1 MRLVE
6 LVELVGL
13 FRKHYFFCID
23 SKLVEMCSVLR
34 KKLVNLPTQYNYA
47 TMKIKTIILAAL
59 SFSMSAVA
67 QQSNPLLR
75 NEAKITEII
84 KGMTLEEKV
93 NMLHGKNMFSSA
105 GIERLGIAD
114 IEYADGPFGIREEME
129 PHSWTPLKWE
139 TDRATF
145 FPTGSA
151 LAATWCPEVAYQYGK
166 AMAIEARLR
175 GKDMILGPAMNIQ
188 RLPTGGRTYE
198 YLSEDPLL
206 SGELA
211 VGYTLGAQDN
221 NAAVCL
227 KHYALNNQENMRGYV
242 NVNISERAMREI
254 YLTPFEM
261 AVKRANAY
269 GVMAAYNK
277 VWGKWMSENA
287 LLQNYILRDEWGFKG
302 IIISDWGGTHSTV
315 GAAIGGLD
323 VEMPG
328 NTFMGQALI
337 DSVKSGAVP
346 MEVIDSKV
354 RNLLRVRF
362 AIPAVPKE
370 EANKKVTSQPETQAI
385 AYMVASKSIVLLKNA
400 DNLLPISKKVKNIV
414 VVGDNATRTMAQG
427 GVGAGVKTL
436 YEVTPL
442 EGLQKALKGRAKIT
456 HVMGY
461 EPKPRRRWG
470 ERTDPDMTE
479 WNAKVQSLRAEAV
492 EAAKKADLVLFI
504 GGDNREVETEGSDR
518 TDIDLPF
525 YQNELL
531 EAIAAVNP
539 KLVTVMVA
547 GAPVDLRTVNKVSSS
562 LVYSWFNGSEGGNAL
577 ADVLTGKVSPSG
589 KLPFTL
595 PVKLDDSPAYA
606 LGVYP
611 QKSETKQTDVFVG
624 LVDNGQNSKRRM
636 EQKADADYS
645 EDIMVGYRWF
655 SSKNVAP
662 MYPFGHGLSYVPF
675 KYSDAKAEVKGTNI
689 EVTFSLTNQG
699 RMSADEVAQVYI
711 SRPDSKVERPKY
723 ELKGFKRLN
732 LKGGETRAVTIS
744 IPVEQLRHWNEMQH
758 AWNVENGKA
767 VIYIGGSSVD
777 FPLQTDIVLQ

>member
-1 MRLVE
+1 M
-6 LVELVGL
+6 
-13 FRKHYFFCID
+13 
-23 SKLVEMCSVLR
+23 KLR
-34 KKLVNLPTQYNYA
+34 
-47 TMKIKTIILAAL
+47 TIILAAL
-59 SFSMSAVA
+59 TFSMSASA
-67 QQSNPLLR
+67 QLSNPLLQ
-75 NEAKITEII
+75 NEARITEII

-151 LAATWCPEVAYQYGK
+151 LAATWCPEIAYQYGK
-166 AMAIEARLR
+166 GMAIEARLR

-227 KHYALNNQENMRGYV
+227 KHFALNNQENMRGFV

-277 VWGKWMSENA
+277 VWGHWVSENA

-337 DSVKSGAVP
+337 DSVRSGAVP

-370 EANKKVTSQPETQAI
+370 EANMKVTSQPETQAI
-385 AYMVASKSIVLLKNA
+385 AYTVASKSIVMLKNA
-400 DNLLPISKKVKNIV
+400 DNLLPISRKAKNIL

-436 YEVTPL
+436 YEIPPL
-442 EGLQKALKGRAKIT
+442 QGLEKALRGKAKIT
-456 HVMGY
+456 YLKGY

-470 ERTDPDMTE
+470 ERKDPDLTE
-479 WNAKVQSLRAEAV
+479 WNKNVITLRDEAV
-492 EAAKKADLVLFI
+492 QAAKSADLIIFI
-504 GGDNREVETEGSDR
+504 GGNNREVETEGSDR

-531 EAIAAVNP
+531 EAMAAVNP
-539 KLVTVMVA
+539 KIVTVMVA
-547 GAPVDLRTVNKVSSS
+547 GAPVDLRVANKVSSS
-562 LVYSWFNGSEGGNAL
+562 LLYSWFNGSEGGTAL

-589 KLPFTL
+589 KLPYTL
-595 PVKLDDSPAYA
+595 PVRLEDSPAYA

-611 QKSETKQTDVFVG
+611 QKQEAPQADVFVG

-645 EDIMVGYRWF
+645 EGIMVGYRWF
-655 SSKNVAP
+655 LTKGVAP
-662 MYPFGHGLSYVPF
+662 MYPFGYGLSYVPF
-675 KYSDAKAEVKGTNI
+675 KYSDAKAEVSGKDLI
-689 EVTFSLTNQG
+689 VTFSLTNQG
-699 RMSADEVAQVYI
+699 KMTADEVAQIYI
-711 SRPDSKVERPKY
+711 GRPDSKVERPKY
-723 ELKGFKRLN
+723 ALKGFKRVS
-732 LKGGETRAVTIS
+732 LKAGETQSVSVTIP
-744 IPVEQLRHWNEMQH
+744 IEQLRHWNEFQH
-758 AWNVENGKA
+758 TWNIERGKA
-767 VIYIGGSSVD
+767 TIHIGGSSLD
-777 FPLQTDIVLQ
+777 LPLETEVEL

>member
-1 MRLVE
+1 MKFRFILVA
-6 LVELVGL
+6 LMA
-13 FRKHYFFCID
+13 FC
-23 SKLVEMCSVLR
+23 LSV
-34 KKLVNLPTQYNYA
+34 
-47 TMKIKTIILAAL
+47 
-59 SFSMSAVA
+59 SA
-67 QQSNPLLR
+67 QQKNNPLLM
-75 NEAKITEII
+75 NEARITEII
-84 KGMTLEEKV
+84 KSMTLEEKV

-129 PHSWTPLKWE
+129 PHSWKSLGWE

-151 LAATWCPEVAYQYGK
+151 LAATWCPEIAYQYGRG
-166 AMAIEARLR
+166 MAIEARLR

-198 YLSEDPLL
+198 YLSEDPILT
-206 SGELA
+206 GELA

-227 KHYALNNQENMRGYV
+227 KHFALNNQENMRGFV
-242 NVNISERAMREI
+242 NVNITERAMREI

-277 VWGKWMSENA
+277 VWGHWISENA

-315 GAAIGGLD
+315 GAATGGLD

-328 NTFMGQALI
+328 NTYMGQALI
-337 DSVKSGAVP
+337 DSVKTGAVS
-346 MEVIDSKV
+346 MEVIDAKV

-362 AIPAVPKE
+362 AISAVPKD
-370 EANKKVTSQPETQAI
+370 EANKVVTSQPETQAI
-385 AYMVASKSIVLLKNA
+385 AYLVASKSITMLKND
-400 DNLLPISKKVKNIV
+400 DNLLPIGKKVKNIL

-436 YEVTPL
+436 YEITPL
-442 EGLQKALKGRAKIT
+442 EGLQKALKGKAKIKY
-456 HVMGY
+456 VKGY

-470 ERTDPDMTE
+470 ERQDPDLTE
-479 WNAKVQSLRAEAV
+479 WNKNAELLRNEAV
-492 EAAKKADLVLFI
+492 NAAKKADMVIFI

-518 TDIDLPF
+518 TNIDLPF

-531 EAIAAVNP
+531 EAMAAVN
-539 KLVTVMVA
+539 KKIVTVMVA
-547 GAPVDLRTVNKVSSS
+547 GAPVDLRTANNASKS

-577 ADVLTGKVSPSG
+577 ADVLTGKIAPSG

-611 QKSETKQTDVFVG
+611 QKAETQQADVFVG
-624 LVDNGQNSKRRM
+624 LVDAGQNSRRNM
-636 EQKADADYS
+636 QQKADADYS
-645 EDIMVGYRWF
+645 EGILVGYRWF
-655 SSKNVAP
+655 LNKDITP

-675 KYSDAKAEVKGTNI
+675 QYSGAKAEIKGTDI
-689 EVTFSLTNQG
+689 EVSFTLANQG
-699 RMSADEVAQVYI
+699 NMTAEEVAQIYVG
-711 SRPDSKVERPKY
+711 RPDSKVERPKY
-723 ELKGFKRLN
+723 ELKGFKRVS
-732 LKGGETRAVTIS
+732 LKGGESKTITIN
-744 IPVEQLRHWNEMQH
+744 IPIEQLRHWNEFQH
-758 AWNVENGKA
+758 TWNIEKGK
-767 VIYIGGSSVD
+767 VTIYVGGSSVD
-777 FPLQTDIVLQ
+777 LPLQTSLSL

>member
-1 MRLVE
+1 MATI
-6 LVELVGL
+6 
-13 FRKHYFFCID
+13 C
-23 SKLVEMCSVLR
+23 
-34 KKLVNLPTQYNYA
+34 LPA
-47 TMKIKTIILAAL
+47 
-59 SFSMSAVA
+59 SA
-67 QQSNPLLR
+67 QQTNPLLK

-105 GIERLGIAD
+105 GIDRLGIAD

-129 PHSWTPLKWE
+129 PHSWKPLGWE
-139 TDRATF
+139 TDKATF

-151 LAATWCPEVAYQYGK
+151 LAATWCPDIAYQYGK
-166 AMAIEARLR
+166 GMAIEARLR

-188 RLPTGGRTYE
+188 RLPTCGRTYE
-198 YLSEDPLL
+198 YLSEDPIL

-211 VGYTLGAQDN
+211 IGYTLGAQDN
-221 NAAVCL
+221 DAAVCL
-227 KHYALNNQENMRGYV
+227 KHYALNNQENMRGFV
-242 NVNISERAMREI
+242 NVNITERAMREI

-277 VWGKWMSENA
+277 VWGHWISENA

-337 DSVKSGAVP
+337 DSVRSGAVP
-346 MEVIDSKV
+346 MEVIDAKV

-362 AIPAVPKE
+362 AVPAVPKE
-370 EANKKVTSQPETQAI
+370 EANKKMTSQPETQAI
-385 AYMVASKSIVLLKNA
+385 AYMVASKSIVMLKN
-400 DNLLPISKKVKNIV
+400 DSHLLPISKKMKKIL
-414 VVGDNATRTMAQG
+414 VVGDNATRIMAQG

-442 EGLQKALKGRAKIT
+442 AGLEKALKGKAKIT
-456 HVMGY
+456 YVKGY
-461 EPKPRRRWG
+461 EPMPRRRWG
-470 ERTDPDMTE
+470 ETKEPDLTE
-479 WNAKVQSLRAEAV
+479 WNNNVGVLRAEAV
-492 EAAKKADLVLFI
+492 SAAKAADMVIFV
-504 GGDNREVETEGSDR
+504 GGDNREVESEGSDR
-518 TDIDLPF
+518 KDIDLPF

-531 EAIAAVNP
+531 EALAAVNP
-539 KLVTVMVA
+539 KIVTVMVA
-547 GAPVDLRTVNKVSSS
+547 GAPVDLRRADKVSGS

-577 ADVLTGKVSPSG
+577 ADVLTGKIAPSG

-611 QKSETKQTDVFVG
+611 QKAEQQQTDVFVG

-645 EDIMVGYRWF
+645 EGIMVGYRWF
-655 SSKNVAP
+655 LNKDVKP

-675 KYSDAKAEVKGTNI
+675 KYADAKAEVKGDNI
-689 EVTFSLTNQG
+689 EVTFDITNQG
-699 RMSADEVAQVYI
+699 RMTADEVAQVYVG
-711 SRPDSKVERPKY
+711 RPDSKVERPKY
-723 ELKGFKRLN
+723 ELKGFKRVT
-732 LKGGETRAVTIS
+732 LKGSETKTVTIT
-744 IPVEQLRHWNEMQH
+744 IPVEQLRHWNEFQH
-758 AWNVENGKA
+758 AWNIEKGKA
-767 VIYIGGSSVD
+767 TIYIGTSSVD
-777 FPLQTDIVLQ
+777 LPLQAEVEI

>member
-1 MRLVE
+1 M
-6 LVELVGL
+6 
-13 FRKHYFFCID
+13 
-23 SKLVEMCSVLR
+23 KLR
-34 KKLVNLPTQYNYA
+34 
-47 TMKIKTIILAAL
+47 TIFLAAL
-59 SFSMSAVA
+59 AFCMSAAA

-75 NEAKITEII
+75 NEEKITEII

-139 TDRATF
+139 TDKATF

-151 LAATWCPEVAYQYGK
+151 LAATWSREMAYEYGK

-188 RLPTGGRTYE
+188 RIPTGGRTYE
-198 YLSEDPLL
+198 YLSEDPIL

-221 NAAVCL
+221 EAAVCL

-242 NVNISERAMREI
+242 NVNITERAMREI

-277 VWGKWMSENA
+277 VWGHWVSENP
-287 LLQNYILRDEWGFKG
+287 LLQNQILRNEWGFKG

-346 MEVIDSKV
+346 MEVIDTKV

-362 AIPAVPKE
+362 AIPAVPKDV
-370 EANKKVTSQPETQAI
+370 ANTQITSQPKTQAI
-385 AYMVASKSIVLLKNA
+385 AYNVASKSIVMLKN
-400 DNLLPISKKVKNIV
+400 DDGLLPISKKMKNIL

-442 EGLQKALKGRAKIT
+442 EGLQKALKGKAKIKY
-456 HVMGY
+456 VKGY

-470 ERTDPDMTE
+470 ERKDPDLTE
-479 WNAKVQSLRAEAV
+479 WNKNVQTLREEAV
-492 EAAKKADLVLFI
+492 AAAKDADIILFI

-518 TDIDLPF
+518 KDIDLPF
-525 YQNELL
+525 YQNELV

-539 KLVTVMVA
+539 KVVSVMVA
-547 GAPVDLRTVNKVSSS
+547 GAPVDLRIINKVSSS

-595 PVKLDDSPAYA
+595 PVKLEDSPAYA

-611 QKSETKQTDVFVG
+611 QKNETQQADVFVG
-624 LVDNGQNSKRRM
+624 LVDNGQNSKRKM
-636 EQKADADYS
+636 EQKADADYT
-645 EDIMVGYRWF
+645 EGIMVGYRWF
-655 SSKNVAP
+655 VSKDVAP
-662 MYPFGHGLSYVPF
+662 MYPFGYGLSYVPF
-675 KYSDAKAEVKGTNI
+675 RYADAKAELKGTNI
-689 EVTFSLTNQG
+689 EVTFNITNQG
-699 RMSADEVAQVYI
+699 RMTADEVAQVYVG
-711 SRPDSKVERPKY
+711 RPDSKVERPKY
-723 ELKGFKRLN
+723 ELKGFERVT
-732 LKGGETRAVTIS
+732 LKAGETKTIS
-744 IPVEQLRHWNEMQH
+744 INIPVEQLRHWNEFQH
-758 AWNVENGKA
+758 TWNIEKGKA
-767 VIYIGGSSVD
+767 VIHIGSSSVD
-777 FPLQTDIVLQ
+777 LPLQTEIELK

>member
-1 MRLVE
+1 M
-6 LVELVGL
+6 
-13 FRKHYFFCID
+13 
-23 SKLVEMCSVLR
+23 KLR
-34 KKLVNLPTQYNYA
+34 
-47 TMKIKTIILAAL
+47 TIILAAL
-59 SFSMSAVA
+59 AFCMSAAA

-75 NEAKITEII
+75 NEEKITEII

-139 TDRATF
+139 TDKATF

-151 LAATWCPEVAYQYGK
+151 LAATWSREMAYEYGK

-188 RLPTGGRTYE
+188 RIPTGGRTYE
-198 YLSEDPLL
+198 YLSEDPIL

-221 NAAVCL
+221 EAAVCL

-242 NVNISERAMREI
+242 NVNITERAMREI

-277 VWGKWMSENA
+277 VWGHWVSENP
-287 LLQNYILRDEWGFKG
+287 LLQNQILRNEWGFKG

-346 MEVIDSKV
+346 MEVIDAKV

-362 AIPAVPKE
+362 AIPAVPKDV
-370 EANKKVTSQPETQAI
+370 ANTQITSQPKTQAI
-385 AYMVASKSIVLLKNA
+385 AYNVASKSIVMLKNEGG
-400 DNLLPISKKVKNIV
+400 LLPISKKMKNIL

-442 EGLQKALKGRAKIT
+442 EGLQKALKGKAKIKY
-456 HVMGY
+456 VKGY

-470 ERTDPDMTE
+470 ERKDPDLTE
-479 WNAKVQSLRAEAV
+479 WNKNVQTLREEAV
-492 EAAKKADLVLFI
+492 AAAKDADIILFI

-518 TDIDLPF
+518 KDIDLPF
-525 YQNELL
+525 YQNELV

-539 KLVTVMVA
+539 KVVSVMVA
-547 GAPVDLRTVNKVSSS
+547 GAPVDLRIINKVSSS

-577 ADVLTGKVSPSG
+577 ADVLIGKVSPSG

-595 PVKLDDSPAYA
+595 PVKLEDSPAYA

-611 QKSETKQTDVFVG
+611 QKNETQQADVFVG
-624 LVDNGQNSKRRM
+624 LVDNGQNSKRKM
-636 EQKADADYS
+636 EQKADADYT
-645 EDIMVGYRWF
+645 EGIMVGYRWF
-655 SSKNVAP
+655 VSKDVAP
-662 MYPFGHGLSYVPF
+662 MYPFGYGLSYVPF
-675 KYSDAKAEVKGTNI
+675 RYADAKAELKGTDI
-689 EVTFSLTNQG
+689 EVTFTITNQG
-699 RMSADEVAQVYI
+699 RMTADEVAQVYVG
-711 SRPDSKVERPKY
+711 RPDSKVERPKY
-723 ELKGFKRLN
+723 ELKGFERVT
-732 LKGGETRAVTIS
+732 LKAGETKTIS
-744 IPVEQLRHWNEMQH
+744 INIPVEQLRHWNEFQH
-758 AWNVENGKA
+758 AWNIEKGKA
-767 VIYIGGSSVD
+767 VIHIGSSSVD
-777 FPLQTDIVLQ
+777 LPLQTEIELK

>member
-1 MRLVE
+1 M
-6 LVELVGL
+6 
-13 FRKHYFFCID
+13 
-23 SKLVEMCSVLR
+23 KLR
-34 KKLVNLPTQYNYA
+34 
-47 TMKIKTIILAAL
+47 TIILAAL
-59 SFSMSAVA
+59 AFCMSAAA

-75 NEAKITEII
+75 NEEKITEII

-139 TDRATF
+139 TDKATF

-151 LAATWCPEVAYQYGK
+151 LAATWSREMAYEYGK

-188 RLPTGGRTYE
+188 RIPTGGRTYE
-198 YLSEDPLL
+198 YLSEDPIL

-221 NAAVCL
+221 EAAVCL

-242 NVNISERAMREI
+242 NVNITERAMREI

-277 VWGKWMSENA
+277 VWGHWVSENP
-287 LLQNYILRDEWGFKG
+287 LLQNQILRNEWGFKG

-346 MEVIDSKV
+346 MEVIDAKV

-362 AIPAVPKE
+362 AIPAVPKDV
-370 EANKKVTSQPETQAI
+370 ANTQITSQPKTQAI
-385 AYMVASKSIVLLKNA
+385 AYNVASKSIVMLKNEGG
-400 DNLLPISKKVKNIV
+400 LLPISKKMKNIL

-442 EGLQKALKGRAKIT
+442 EGLQKALKGKAKIKY
-456 HVMGY
+456 VKGY

-470 ERTDPDMTE
+470 EKNDPDLTE
-479 WNAKVQSLRAEAV
+479 WNKNVLTLREEAV
-492 EAAKKADLVLFI
+492 AAAKDADIILFI

-518 TDIDLPF
+518 KDIDLPF
-525 YQNELL
+525 YQNELMK
-531 EAIAAVNP
+531 AIAAVNP
-539 KLVTVMVA
+539 KVVSVMVA
-547 GAPVDLRTVNKVSSS
+547 GAPVDLRIINKVSSS

-595 PVKLDDSPAYA
+595 PVKLEDSPAYA

-611 QKSETKQTDVFVG
+611 QKSETQQADVFVG
-624 LVDNGQNSKRRM
+624 LVDNGQNSKRKM
-636 EQKADADYS
+636 EQKADADYT
-645 EDIMVGYRWF
+645 EGIMVGYRWF
-655 SSKNVAP
+655 VSKDIAP
-662 MYPFGHGLSYVPF
+662 MYPFGYGLSYVPF
-675 KYSDAKAEVKGTNI
+675 RYADAKAELKGTNI
-689 EVTFSLTNQG
+689 EVTFNITNQG
-699 RMSADEVAQVYI
+699 RMTADEVAQVYVG
-711 SRPDSKVERPKY
+711 RPDSKVERPKY
-723 ELKGFKRLN
+723 ELKGFERIT
-732 LKGGETRAVTIS
+732 LKAGETKTIS
-744 IPVEQLRHWNEMQH
+744 INIPVEQLRHWNEFQH
-758 AWNVENGKA
+758 AWNIEKGKA
-767 VIYIGGSSVD
+767 VIHIGSSSVD
-777 FPLQTDIVLQ
+777 LPLQTEIEL